1 MARILLVEDEDA
13 ILRILTTFLSKHG
26 HVVLPFCDGEPALEA
41 LRGEDVDVIITDLSM
56 PTPGEEVIR
65 LARLQDFNGPI
76 VVMSGTLSTEDASDC
91 EVIGADMTLKKPFA
105 LDELTQLVDALVV

>member
-26 HVVLPFCDGEPALEA
+26 HVVHAFCDGEPALEA
-41 LRGEDVDVIITDLSM
+41 LRSEDVDVIITDLSM
-56 PTPGEEVIR
+56 PTPREEVIR

-105 LDELTQLVDALVV
+105 LYELTQLVDALVV